1 MNDVKNEDI
10 LKDKQDH
17 DRMSWMEE
25 LRMIPVYQ
33 VFIMVLVQGATRSG
47 FHHRK
52 NLFIFTFATKAPVSR
67 FSPRHIFFFFL
78 SFFFKI
84 FFIEF
89 LERIQ
94 TFFNLNSAPI
104 GRISQDHRM
113 ACPKMLIG

>member
-17 DRMSWMEE
+17 DRMVWMEE
-25 LRMIPVYQ
+25 LRMMPDYQ

-47 FHHRK
+47 FHHRT

-78 SFFFKI
+78 FFFFSYFFSFFS
-84 FFIEF
+84 F
-89 LERIQ
+89 LD
-94 TFFNLNSAPI
+94 F
-104 GRISQDHRM
+104 
-113 ACPKMLIG
+113 

>member
-25 LRMIPVYQ
+25 LRMMPDYQ

-47 FHHRK
+47 FHHRTD
-52 NLFIFTFATKAPVSR
+52 LFIFTFATKVPVSR
-67 FSPRHIFFFFL
+67 FSPRHFSFLLFFGFL
-78 SFFFKI
+78 
-84 FFIEF
+84 EF

-94 TFFNLNSAPI
+94 AFFNLKSAPI

-113 ACPKMLIG
+113 VCPKMLIG